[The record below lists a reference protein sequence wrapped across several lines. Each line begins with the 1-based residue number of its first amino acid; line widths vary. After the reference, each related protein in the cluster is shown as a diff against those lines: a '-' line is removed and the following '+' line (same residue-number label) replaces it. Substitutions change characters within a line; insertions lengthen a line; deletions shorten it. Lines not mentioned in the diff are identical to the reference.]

1 VSFLLDTDHVSLDQ
15 HGHPRV
21 RARVQAAGP
30 ELVAISVIT
39 VEEQMRG
46 WLAAIRAAT
55 TPDARATAYQR
66 MRMAIEYFASFTILD
81 YTAQMDAL
89 VIDLRKQGLRIGT
102 QDLRI
107 AAITL
112 ANAATLLTRNTRDFA
127 QVPGLVME
135 DWSAM

>member
-1 VSFLLDTDHVSLDQ
+1 
-15 HGHPRV
+15 
-21 RARVQAAGP
+21 
-30 ELVAISVIT
+30 
-39 VEEQMRG
+39 MRG

-112 ANAATLLTRNTRDFA
+112 VTRNTRDFS
-127 QVPGLVME
+127 QVPGLVIE